1 MSTQSL
7 PHPSRC
13 IRAPLRIVLSVL
25 LSLLPASLLLG
36 CLLLGPQTS
45 AQTSAETFTQTSAL
59 AAPLLLPSA
68 IIFDAAGNLYLAEA
82 ANHVIRKVDITG
94 QITTIA
100 GSGIQGFSGDNGPA
114 TAAQLDSPQGLALDT
129 AGNLYLADTHNHRIR
144 KLNLATGTLITIA
157 GSTPGFSGDNA
168 AATAAQLNLPT
179 ALALDAVDNLYFADT
194 GNHRIRRIDAAT
206 GVISTAAG
214 DGTQGF
220 SGDYG
225 PAISAAIDSPTGL
238 AIHANILYMAD
249 THNHRI
255 RAVNLT
261 TGTIST
267 LAGTGALGFSGDTT
281 LAAAAVLALPHGLTV
296 DFSGNLYI
304 ADTENHRIRR
314 IDAITGQITTVA
326 GTGVQGFSGDNG
338 PATSASLDSPRAASF
353 SPNALLTLAD
363 TGNQRIRQLDA
374 TPAPGPDIHTIAGL
388 GVTVPGALT
397 LTAPPVI
404 AYGSGQIIAAL
415 ATSSPATGS
424 IVFLDTADAG
434 SSTLATVPLVA
445 NTAILPTASL
455 SAGSHD
461 ITATYS
467 GDQTHLSAQSAALAF
482 RIAQQALTASI
493 ASLTLTYG
501 QPIPT
506 LAGTISGVLP
516 QDAGNVSA
524 FFSTP
529 AAALSSAGVYPIA
542 ATLTGSAAGNYL
554 LPALSATITIT
565 PASTATALG
574 NLVASAAAGSALTVT
589 TRVASTAASI
599 LIGTVT
605 LLDAATPLATIALPP
620 TGLATFSNL
629 SLSPG
634 IHTLTA
640 LYNGSANFTPSAS
653 TPQQIIILAGNPN
666 PAPPPTQPI
675 PPATADFT
683 LTATGASTQTI
694 LSGSSASFTLA
705 VQPQGSMSSPV
716 TLAATGLPNLAT
728 ASFNPPTIPPASA
741 PTPFTLTIATPQTTA
756 SNYVSPPVWAFF
768 FLPVLGLALRPRSRD
783 VPAKLLTLA
792 LLSTFLIAASGCG
805 NRVNVASSATVA
817 ASRTYPITVTGT
829 STTSTGAILQHSTTV
844 TLILQPAS

>member
-7 PHPSRC
+7 PHPLRC
-13 IRAPLRIVLSVL
+13 IHAPQRIVLSVL

-36 CLLLGPQTS
+36 CLLFGSQTR
-45 AQTSAETFTQTSAL
+45 AQTSAL
-59 AAPLLLPSA
+59 AVPLLLPSA
-68 IIFDAAGNLYLAEA
+68 IVFDAAGNLYLAEA
-82 ANHVIRKVDITG
+82 ANHVIRKVDATG
-94 QITTIA
+94 QITTVA

-157 GSTPGFSGDNA
+157 GSTPGFFGDNA

-179 ALALDAVDNLYFADT
+179 ALALDAGNNLYFADT

-220 SGDYG
+220 SGDSG
-225 PAISAAIDSPTGL
+225 PATSAAIDSPTGL
-238 AIHANILYMAD
+238 AIHANILYLAD

-255 RAVNLT
+255 RFVNLT

-267 LAGTGALGFSGDTT
+267 LAGTGTLGFSGDTA

-296 DFSGNLYI
+296 DSSGDLYI

-314 IDAITGQITTVA
+314 VDSATGQITTVA

-353 SPNALLTLAD
+353 SPRALLTLAD
-363 TGNQRIRQLDA
+363 SGNRRIRQLDA

-388 GVTVPGALT
+388 GVTAPGALT
-397 LTAPPVI
+397 LTAPSVI
-404 AYGSGQIIAAL
+404 AYGSGQITAAL
-415 ATSSPATGS
+415 ATSSMATGS
-424 IVFLDTADAG
+424 IVFLDTANAG
-434 SSTLATVPLVA
+434 SSTLATAPLIA
-445 NTAILPTASL
+445 NAAILPTASL
-455 SAGSHD
+455 PAGSYSL
-461 ITATYS
+461 TAIYP

-482 RIAQQALTASI
+482 RIAQQALTASV

-516 QDAGNVSA
+516 QDAGNVSVS
-524 FFSTP
+524 FSTP
-529 AAALSSAGVYPIA
+529 AAALSSAGVYPIT
-542 ATLTGSAAGNYL
+542 ATLTGSAAGDYL
-554 LPALSATITIT
+554 LPALSAVITIT
-565 PASTATALG
+565 PASTSTALG
-574 NLVASAAAGSALTVT
+574 NLVASAAAGSALTFT
-589 TRVASTAASI
+589 TRVASSASST
-599 LIGTVT
+599 LTGTVT
-605 LLDAATPLATIALPP
+605 LLDGAIPLATIALPP
-620 TGLATFSNL
+620 AGLGTFSNL
-629 SLSPG
+629 SLPPG
-634 IHTLTA
+634 THTLTA
-640 LYNGSANFTPSAS
+640 LYNGSANFSPSAS
-653 TPQQIIILAGNPN
+653 TPQQITILSGNPN
-666 PAPPPTQPI
+666 PTPTPTQPTT
-675 PPATADFT
+675 PATADFT

-716 TLAATGLPNLAT
+716 ALAATGLPNLAT

-741 PTPFTLTIATPQTTA
+741 PTAFTLTIDTPQTTA
-756 SNYVSPPVWAFF
+756 SNYVPPPVWAFF
-768 FLPVLGLALRPRSRD
+768 FLPILGLALRPRSRAL
-783 VPAKLLTLA
+783 PAKLLTLA
-792 LLSTFLIAASGCG
+792 LLSIFLIAVSGCG

-817 ASRTYPITVTGT
+817 ASKTYPITVTGT
-829 STTSTGAILQHSTTV
+829 STSSTGATLQYSTTV